1 MAWGGRRTGKRRG
14 NVYRCVIKKQAIV
27 VNRQRDLQTV
37 TSLRV
42 VSPVFRGRP
51 PERQIFA
58 MEKN

>member
-14 NVYRCVIKKQAIV
+14 NVYRCVIKKQAIA

-42 VSPVFRGRP
+42 VSPGLGWQLKYGVKVAG
-51 PERQIFA
+51 
-58 MEKN
+58 K